1 MHASNPSRRHL
12 PKPPVHHSTMKQVG
26 LHANKML
33 PPPRPQRLP
42 CAGAGAYQCAGAV
55 TTRAMGEWT
64 EQPQA
69 VHHQQRTRPNN
80 PSSMPAAVWR
90 SRPRRPLIISLRT
103 LVICCCSS
111 ISNGRAPASY
121 LQKKRLMGSQSSMS
135 EQSLSG
141 GPVLLWPVGQRRY
154 TDTSRNSSVFLPL
167 KTYRLSDQSLR
178 SPVFWWRFRSLV
190 TIFLFFL

>member
-12 PKPPVHHSTMKQVG
+12 PKPPVHHSTMKLVG

-33 PPPRPQRLP
+33 PPRPQRLP

-103 LVICCCSS
+103 LV
-111 ISNGRAPASY
+111 NM
-121 LQKKRLMGSQSSMS
+121 LLLVDQQWQS
-135 EQSLSG
+135 
-141 GPVLLWPVGQRRY
+141 
-154 TDTSRNSSVFLPL
+154 TCFLPS
-167 KTYRLSDQSLR
+167 KKKVDGQPKQY
-178 SPVFWWRFRSLV
+178 V
-190 TIFLFFL
+190 